1 MTQIQDASTTQ
12 GTTAPAVTEQPIAI
26 VPTPIVEVCTLLK
39 SADKA
44 AGTIFRDIM
53 NAAALASAAM
63 SAGLT
68 PLQKVDQV
76 MAIYAALWLEI
87 SDHNVKAWFKNAL
100 WIHADPKAQVTI
112 PVTGATG
119 EAAQTQIVD
128 ASTVLGMSKLTIT
141 DVSKQIRD
149 INDASRA
156 PGGGRKKNDPVIHA
170 NPLPNTGTP
179 AGVTPPAVTPPAV
192 TPPAVTPPAV
202 TAPAGTPAVTAP
214 AVTPKPSDA
223 APTFYEELEKRLDNP
238 GEAAKVHA
246 AIMRRGYR
254 ITRAEN
260 VTPAA
265 VTPDATAALAS
276 ALLETTPT
284 TAIMQAAAK
293 ATEAAKGKNLK
304 K

>member
-1 MTQIQDASTTQ
+1 MQENQDVSKTQ
-12 GTTAPAVTEQPIAI
+12 GTTAPAVEVNGVAV

-63 SAGLT
+63 AAGLT
-68 PLQKVDQV
+68 PGQKVEQI

-112 PVTGATG
+112 PVPGATG

-128 ASTVLGMSKLTIT
+128 AGTVLGMSKLTIT

-149 INDASRA
+149 INDAGRA
-156 PGGGRKKNDPVIHA
+156 SGGGRKPN
-170 NPLPNTGTP
+170 NPLPNNGTNP
-179 AGVTPPAVTPPAV
+179 AATSPA
-192 TPPAVTPPAV
+192 
-202 TAPAGTPAVTAP
+202 APAAP
-214 AVTPKPSDA
+214 KVSDA

-246 AIMRRGYR
+246 AIVRRGFR

-265 VTPDATAALAS
+265 VTPDATAALAD
-276 ALLETTPT
+276 ALLETVPS
-284 TAIMQAAAK
+284 TALAQAAAK
-293 ATEAAKGKNLK
+293 ATEAAKGKVVK